1 MVDTSTG
8 VTGGRSSGT
17 SCAAVRDCAPS
28 SKEPPAVSMTVS
40 QISVR
45 RAFAA
50 SSRLSC
56 GATTSPIPY
65 QRTRTPV
72 RSGRRC
78 RSAIARTLA
87 AMSTPGANRP
97 VCGRETEPTVGSPL
111 SMTTIFGFW
120 PSRTS
125 SAAAEIPAST
135 SASGEAATEAARVV
149 RILLAAAISSRLIAW
164 EVLPWTFRSTRCTG
178 ASSPPVEW
186 MVALP
191 CPETAPAMSSSSPG
205 EGLMAS
211 RTGWF

>member
-1 MVDTSTG
+1 
-8 VTGGRSSGT
+8 
-17 SCAAVRDCAPS
+17 
-28 SKEPPAVSMTVS
+28 
-40 QISVR
+40 
-45 RAFAA
+45 
-50 SSRLSC
+50 
-56 GATTSPIPY
+56 
-65 QRTRTPV
+65 
-72 RSGRRC
+72 
-78 RSAIARTLA
+78 
-87 AMSTPGANRP
+87 
-97 VCGRETEPTVGSPL
+97 
-111 SMTTIFGFW
+111 MTTIFGFW